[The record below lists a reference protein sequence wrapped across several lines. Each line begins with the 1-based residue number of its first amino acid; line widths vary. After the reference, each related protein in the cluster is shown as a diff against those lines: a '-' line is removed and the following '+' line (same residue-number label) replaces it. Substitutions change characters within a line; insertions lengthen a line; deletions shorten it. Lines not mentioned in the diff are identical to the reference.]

1 MSCAHLFDLER
12 IPQADRDRYG
22 PGAFGQHALLART
35 LVEEGAP
42 FVMVANGM
50 PWDSHVF
57 NHEIYQMV
65 VPDLDNIIF
74 QLTKDLED
82 RGMLEDTLVIAMGEF
97 GRSPWIN
104 QARGRDHFPDA
115 WSLAMAGGGIQGG
128 ALVGATD
135 KYGAEVI
142 EDPFNEE
149 NLFATI
155 FSALDIDPHA
165 EFKIDGFPTFHHVEN
180 KAAPISQIL
189 S

>member
-1 MSCAHLFDLER
+1 MDQSKRDFIDFMCSAEVLTFGDFVTKSGRSTPYFVNTGRYTTGAQMEALGAAYARSIVERFGDRFDVLFGPAYKG
-12 IPQADRDRYG
+12 IPLVVA
-22 PGAFGQHALLART
+22 AASALAR
-35 LVEEGAP
+35 E
-42 FVMVANGM
+42 
-50 PWDSHVF
+50 H
-57 NHEIYQMV
+57 
-65 VPDLDNIIF
+65 
-74 QLTKDLED
+74 
-82 RGMLEDTLVIAMGEF
+82 
-97 GRSPWIN
+97 
-104 QARGRDHFPDA
+104 GRDVPLFFNRKEAKDH
-115 WSLAMAGGGIQGG
+115 GEGG

-180 KAAPISQIL
+180 KATPISQIL

>member
-1 MSCAHLFDLER
+1 
-12 IPQADRDRYG
+12 
-22 PGAFGQHALLART
+22 
-35 LVEEGAP
+35 
-42 FVMVANGM
+42 
-50 PWDSHVF
+50 
-57 NHEIYQMV
+57 
-65 VPDLDNIIF
+65 
-74 QLTKDLED
+74 
-82 RGMLEDTLVIAMGEF
+82 MGEF

-115 WSLAMAGGGIQGG
+115 WSLAMAGGGVQGG

-189 S
+189 SLTLHR